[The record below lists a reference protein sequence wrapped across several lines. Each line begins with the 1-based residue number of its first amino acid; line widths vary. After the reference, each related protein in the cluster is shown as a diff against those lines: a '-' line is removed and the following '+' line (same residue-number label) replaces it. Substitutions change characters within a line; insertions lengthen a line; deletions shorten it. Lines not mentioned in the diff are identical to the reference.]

1 MDVKRL
7 RELIAAEK
15 NDTNSYYFEEIFE
28 EKKNLLCENLQ
39 ETMQFIDSCTQ
50 EEFYWISNAF
60 EDISEKYKSTEF
72 IECLRRNQKRFPE
85 ICEHIEMEIDFAIKA
100 LQY

>member
-7 RELIAAEK
+7 RELITAEK

-39 ETMQFIDSCTQ
+39 ETMQFIDFCTQ
-50 EEFYWISNAF
+50 DEFYWISNAF
-60 EDISEKYKSTEF
+60 EDISKKFKSMEF

-85 ICEHIEMEIDFAIKA
+85 ILEHTEMEIDFAIKA